1 MRSQLQ
7 RGAPVADG
15 DRYLKS
21 PVVELVIGRGDART
35 ILSAHEAL
43 LQQSPYL
50 KEQCAKLKAKGPV
63 SSPSRPRTSAS
74 QQTAPQH
81 RRVDLA
87 DEDAA
92 AVGSTLEY
100 LYNGDYFPRHAPGGA
115 RELERDPSVSSPD
128 ADGVGLLRHARVY
141 TLAERLG
148 MPALKALAHGKI
160 HATQSTARGEI
171 AYARYV
177 YGNTAAD
184 DDTIRRP
191 VAAVWASRSHV
202 LRHEADDEFRSL
214 CLEYPRFGFDVL
226 SLVLDAREKKGS
238 GGGGGGGAPVVDL
251 GGAGAAAP
259 SSARKRLRHA

>member
-1 MRSQLQ
+1 VRSQLQ
-7 RGAPVADG
+7 RGAPIADG

-21 PVVELVIGRGDART
+21 PVVELVVGRGDARA

-50 KEQCAKLKAKGPV
+50 QEQCAKLKAKGPV
-63 SSPSRPRTSAS
+63 SSPSRSRVAS
-74 QQTAPQH
+74 GQQAPPQH

-115 RELERDPSVSSPD
+115 RELERDPSVPAPD

-148 MPALKALAHGKI
+148 LPALKALAHGKI
-160 HATQSTARGEI
+160 HATESTARGEI

-191 VAAVWASRSHV
+191 VAAFWASRSHV
-202 LRHEADDEFRSL
+202 LRHEADDEFRGL

-238 GGGGGGGAPVVDL
+238 GAGGGAPVVDL
-251 GGAGAAAP
+251 GGAAAAAP
-259 SSARKRLRHA
+259 SSARKRLRHG